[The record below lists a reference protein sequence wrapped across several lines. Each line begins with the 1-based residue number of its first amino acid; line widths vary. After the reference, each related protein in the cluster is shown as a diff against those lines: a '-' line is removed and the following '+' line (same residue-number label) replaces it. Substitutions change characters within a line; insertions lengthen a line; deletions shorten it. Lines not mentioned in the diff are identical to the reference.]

1 MTATLTKPKSRK
13 PPSAKWQK
21 LLRLIPGYDPFAQS
35 EGCWFDEAAA
45 QKALDFFPEMLHHVE
60 GALAGQPFVLEP
72 WQQSIVANLFGWY
85 RLDPHGREVRR
96 YRECL
101 IYVPRKNGKTPL
113 IAGVACYVF
122 FCDLEA
128 GQQDYIA
135 AGEREQAGMLFR
147 QIKGMVT
154 QEPELKDRC
163 RIYGGNAAAGQSKSL
178 VREQDGSFLRVVASE
193 GDTLHGGNTHLAVVD
208 EVHVQKNRNLFDV
221 FTTSMASQNRKN
233 PLFIGITTADFN
245 RESVC
250 NEWHQRACA
259 VRDNG
264 GDKMKPGYDPAF
276 LPVIYETGVDDDWT
290 DPAVWR
296 KANPNLGVSVSLDYL
311 ERECQKAKEN
321 PAYQNT
327 FRRLHLNQ
335 KTEQDKRAIDME
347 LWDLGGILKYTE
359 ESLSNR
365 QCYCGLDMSSV
376 SDVTAFIMLFP
387 PITEREPW
395 KTVCRFWIP
404 EDAASKRDR
413 KDRVPYRAWISQ
425 GLIIEHKGTEDDVGN
440 RLDYAKIR
448 RDINDLSRKFNIQQI
463 GVDPWNAT
471 QLTLELQYDSLPVV
485 LFQQGM
491 KSMTGP
497 TKELLAMLSG
507 KQLAHN
513 GNPVLR
519 WMAGNL
525 ATEEDA
531 AGNLKPSKAKST
543 EKIDGMV
550 ALIMARGVSMTEVK
564 NACVFDRES
573 RGFFTIG

>member
-1 MTATLTKPKSRK
+1 MIATIAKPKRHK
-13 PPSAKWQK
+13 APSAKWRK
-21 LLRLIPGYDPFAQS
+21 LLRLIPGYDPFAQA
-35 EGCWFDEAAA
+35 EGCWFDEKAA

-60 GALAGQPFVLEP
+60 GALAGTPFIVEP
-72 WQQSIVANLFGWY
+72 WQQSVIANLFGWKMID
-85 RLDPHGREVRR
+85 RHGREVRR

-122 FCDLEA
+122 FCDQEA

-147 QIKGMVT
+147 QVKGMVN

-163 RIYGGNAAAGQSKSL
+163 RIYGGTAAAGQSKSL
-178 VREQDGSFLRVVASE
+178 VREEDGSFLRVVAAE
-193 GDTLHGGNTHLAVVD
+193 GDTLHGGTTHLAVID
-208 EVHVQKNRNLFDV
+208 EVHVQKNRNLFDT
-221 FTTSMASQNRKN
+221 FATSFASQNRAS

-245 RESVC
+245 RESIC
-250 NEWHQRACA
+250 NEWHDRACK

-264 GDKMKPGYDPAF
+264 GDRMKPGYDPAF
-276 LPVIYETGVDDDWT
+276 LPVIFETGIDDDWT
-290 DPAVWR
+290 DPAVWQ

-335 KTEQDKRAIDME
+335 KTQQDQRAIDME
-347 LWDLGGILKYTE
+347 VWAAGGLVKYTD
-359 ESLSNR
+359 ESLLGR
-365 QCYCGLDMSSV
+365 ECFGGLDLASV
-376 SDVTAFIMLFP
+376 SDITALVLLFP
-387 PITEREPW
+387 PRDEREQW
-395 KTVCRFWIP
+395 KTICRFWVP
-404 EDAASKRDR
+404 EHAAEERDR
-413 KDRVPYRAWISQ
+413 KDRVPYLSWVRT
-425 GLIIEHKGTEDDVGN
+425 GLMTAHPGDDGEVGN
-440 RLDYAKIR
+440 RLNYDFIR
-448 RDINDLSRKFNIQQI
+448 KDINDLAKQYQI
-463 GVDPWNAT
+463 RSLGVDPWNAT
-471 QLTLELQYDSLPVV
+471 QLTLQLQEDGLPVV

-491 KSMTGP
+491 KSMTAP
-497 TKELLAMLSG
+497 TKELLAMLAG

-513 GNPVLR
+513 GNPVLN

-550 ALIMARGVSMTEVK
+550 ALIMARGVSMTEPEQYEFRPGDL
-564 NACVFDRES
+564 AL
-573 RGFFTIG
+573 